1 LTEQEIFESLKSGSI
16 ENLGIVYERYRD
28 DCMNWLIRKYSC
40 TEDNAREVYQVSV
53 ITLYENIIRNKFTE
67 VRSSFKTYLFS
78 IAKNK
83 CMELH
88 RANKR
93 NTDLGPLMH
102 LTWDDVN
109 ENIPEEQVM
118 ILRYC
123 LDKLGDPCNTL
134 LKKFYYEQCNMVE
147 ICEEMGYKNP
157 ESARNQKYKCL
168 QRLRKL
174 YRDTIVARTG

>member
-1 LTEQEIFESLKSGSI
+1 
-16 ENLGIVYERYRD
+16 
-28 DCMNWLIRKYSC
+28 
-40 TEDNAREVYQVSV
+40 
-53 ITLYENIIRNKFTE
+53 
-67 VRSSFKTYLFS
+67 
-78 IAKNK
+78 
-83 CMELH
+83 MELH